1 MAGTPSDMA
10 RHWHRPG
17 VFATALTLGA
27 IALFI
32 ALGSWQLRRAHE
44 KVAMLAA
51 FDAAAAQAPMTLAQ
65 ARHAATPEHYPNV
78 QVSGRFDPQRAWLLD
93 NQIRDGHPGVMV
105 FALFEAYEGGPPL
118 LVNRGFL
125 ARDARGG
132 LAPIPPVPQGMQ
144 TLVGLYAPPP
154 GAGIRLGGD
163 RLPQQ
168 TDWPKTSIY
177 IDLDEIG
184 ADIGRR
190 LEPRVLLLAPQA
202 GSGFLREWKP
212 EVLPPQRHYGYA
224 FTWFTFAI
232 VAAAIFLILHWRKEQ
247 DPT

>member
-1 MAGTPSDMA
+1 MHS

-17 VFATALTLGA
+17 AFAVALTLGA
-27 IALFI
+27 VALFV

-65 ARHAATPEHYPNV
+65 ARRVATPQRYPKV
-78 QVSGRFDPQRAWLLD
+78 QVSGRYDSQRAWLLD
-93 NQIRDGHPGVMV
+93 NQIRNGRPGVML
-105 FALFEAYEGGPPL
+105 FALFEVAEGGLPL

-125 ARDARGG
+125 ARDAGGG
-132 LAPIPPVPQGMQ
+132 LAPIPPVPDGTQ
-144 TLVGLYAPPP
+144 TVVGLYAPPP
-154 GAGIRLGGD
+154 GAGVRLGGN

-168 TDWPKTSIY
+168 AGWPKTSIY

-184 ADIGRR
+184 ADSGRR
-190 LEPRVLLLAPQA
+190 LEPRILLLAPQA
-202 GSGFLREWKP
+202 GSGFLREWTP